1 MMDDLLPCPFC
12 GGEASIFGPVGWY
25 REYGISHSCRVFYG
39 GSGDFTI
46 GGRTR
51 EEAAK
56 AWNTRAP
63 ASEAKP

>member
-51 EEAAK
+51 EDAAK